1 MDIGSL
7 ATAKV
12 LIVGPR
18 HSLAEAARMM
28 FERGSGSAV
37 VDHGMEGPG
46 IITERDLL
54 QAVAEG
60 VDLGSTPVE
69 DYMTANAI
77 TASTS
82 WDAEKAA
89 RLMLERGFRH
99 LIVMDD
105 RGRIDG
111 ILSIRDLVKALL
123 D

>member
-1 MDIGSL
+1 
-7 ATAKV
+7 
-12 LIVGPR
+12 
-18 HSLAEAARMM
+18 MM
-28 FERGSGSAV
+28 FERRSGSAV

>member
-1 MDIGSL
+1 
-7 ATAKV
+7 

-18 HSLAEAARMM
+18 HSLAQAARMM
-28 FERGSGSAV
+28 FERRSGSAV
-37 VDHGMEGPG
+37 VENDMEGPG

-54 QAVAEG
+54 RAVADG
-60 VDLGSTPVE
+60 VDLTSTPVE

-99 LIVMDD
+99 LVVIDD
-105 RGRIDG
+105 RGRIEG